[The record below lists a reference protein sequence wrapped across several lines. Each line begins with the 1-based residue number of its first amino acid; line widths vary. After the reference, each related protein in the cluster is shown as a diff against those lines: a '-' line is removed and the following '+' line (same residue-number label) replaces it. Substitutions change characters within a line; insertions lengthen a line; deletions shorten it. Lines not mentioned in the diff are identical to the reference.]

1 MDELVAPAL
10 HPLGRSAK
18 RRGRALLL
26 SAVGAAQDSSILG
39 FDERRK
45 GWSANAPLQL
55 KGILR
60 G

>member
-1 MDELVAPAL
+1 MGELVAPAL

-39 FDERRK
+39 CAERPKRR
-45 GWSANAPLQL
+45 SANAPLQL
-55 KGILR
+55 EGILR

>member
-1 MDELVAPAL
+1 
-10 HPLGRSAK
+10 LGRSAK

-39 FDERRK
+39 CAERPKRR
-45 GWSANAPLQL
+45 SANAPLQL
-55 KGILR
+55 EGILR